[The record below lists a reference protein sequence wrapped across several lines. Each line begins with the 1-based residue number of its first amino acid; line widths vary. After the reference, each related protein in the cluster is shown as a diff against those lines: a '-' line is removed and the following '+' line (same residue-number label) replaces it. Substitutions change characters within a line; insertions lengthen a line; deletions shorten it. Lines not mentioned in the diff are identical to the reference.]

1 MTQSEKPY
9 KKYEAPEFINSGAST
24 FLERATRIGLATEAW
39 EAPILPLNYARIY
52 RTAFPSES
60 YFTIFLQ
67 IFQAIYAFIANLF
80 LFIVIKL
87 AYYFAYRA
95 DVRER
100 VGIFTHYRLE
110 FTYLS
115 RTDYAYEQ
123 LFVMMLEHSD
133 GGRYRYAVT

>member
-1 MTQSEKPY
+1 MK
-9 KKYEAPEFINSGAST
+9 NSGASYYAT

-39 EAPILPLNYARIY
+39 EAPILPLNYARVY

-67 IFQAIYAFIANLF
+67 IFQAIYAFMANLF

-95 DVRER
+95 DVREC

-133 GGRYRYAVT
+133 GGRYRYAVA